1 LGNIEEQDRVSS
13 YSRPAVPGRSKLA
26 HLHERFGK
34 VNFRLSKSNVTKL
47 EKVAEELPYFALP
60 PYLKKKATKQR
71 ILIHILNQFL
81 KRHEED
87 PAGFRELIESRRH
100 GVKICVHLDL
110 RLRYAL
116 WRAKKIFK
124 ISQNQL
130 VNLAIESYVLKEN
143 PPESQQEMK
152 K

>member
-1 LGNIEEQDRVSS
+1 LS
-13 YSRPAVPGRSKLA
+13 
-26 HLHERFGK
+26 HLSERYGK
-34 VNFRLSKSNVTKL
+34 VNFRLTKSNATKL

-60 PYLKKKATKQR
+60 PFLKRKATKQR
-71 ILIHILNQFL
+71 IFTHILNHFL
-81 KRHEED
+81 KRYEENW
-87 PAGFRELIESRRH
+87 AGLRELIESRRH

-124 ISQNQL
+124 ISQNEL
-130 VNLAIESYVLKEN
+130 INLAIESYVLKEN
-143 PPESQQEMK
+143 PPDSQQEMK